1 MILLPEVR
9 QNLIR
14 RTSVQK
20 VLGYYYTEI
29 KRILLFIQQDKLVYS
44 YDD

>member
-29 KRILLFIQQDKLVYS
+29 KMNSFIHPTG
-44 YDD
+44 